1 MDSADIIEELSGLPG
16 FDRPPSAAACHAEH
30 GKPAD
35 STQEPAAQPYRAAL
49 KPAEAAV
56 YDAVGLDETPIDQII
71 LKCGLPTPTVSSTL
85 FALELKK
92 LIKQLPGK
100 HYVRLA

>member
-1 MDSADIIEELSGLPG
+1 MDSADIIEEIMTLPG
-16 FDRPPSAAACHAEH
+16 FDAP
-30 GKPAD
+30 
-35 STQEPAAQPYRAAL
+35 AQPFAAPL
-49 KPAEAAV
+49 APPPTPMVAMPVARVDLSPIEAAV
-56 YDAVGLDETPIDQII
+56 LEAVERDETPIDRII

-100 HYVRLA
+100 HYVRVS